1 VGCLALFVRIEI
13 ELLITTEPG
22 RQSSR
27 KLLRS
32 VISAC
37 RAGALDSAVPLPER
51 SLALRGG
58 FAVRRIV
65 AIGYRLSPVWL
76 FVDNLDLL
84 VDHWAGEPVDHHA
97 RQVMPFAFDGS
108 CEGLTFAD
116 EEGKLFSEGEYEC
129 A

>member
-1 VGCLALFVRIEI
+1 MDTSFIAKQPPPVGCLALFVGIDV
-13 ELLITTEPG
+13 ELLITTETG

-58 FAVRRIV
+58 FPVRRTV
-65 AIGYRLSPVWL
+65 AIGYRLPLIWP
-76 FVDNLDLL
+76 FVDDLDLL
-84 VDHWAGEPVDHHA
+84 VDH
-97 RQVMPFAFDGS
+97 
-108 CEGLTFAD
+108 
-116 EEGKLFSEGEYEC
+116 
-129 A
+129 